1 MLESRESSSPI
12 LTRAINAG
20 LQGKY
25 SDSYL
30 FGKSEKAALM
40 LLGALPQSFAK
51 WIIPR
56 FQTQSALTCAKVEK
70 VNLSNLVAER
80 LADYTDL
87 KGKFRSIT
95 LGLGIGGAAG
105 HLALA
110 LNSPFLPQSFV
121 LTLRGGTKSGDI
133 QEYFY
138 RSIDIARKITKFN
151 PQLISIQHFDTIH
164 DGWLTRSVNHLRL
177 KLIEL
182 PIKYKNFICKFLEPG
197 GEVVYLEGK
206 SRWLQY
212 VVGDYNYFQVGGWG
226 GISSNEFIEGSE
238 RISKFR
244 KENNLGEKPWKLSEN
259 TPILGFESEWGSAP
273 ELLED
278 IKGFCQ
284 REGFKLIRISF
295 DNPHDF
301 AKLAFLSQKM
311 LLEKNEIK
319 PRGVIIEMFSQY
331 DLTAVREA
339 GLVPLW
345 LIFNTHDSLNFL
357 KEMISYFPKDIKMF
371 FSPLAT
377 FTATP
382 DMVSYGEWE
391 ESLNSFQWDNIGCRS
406 THYPADTKALIRW
419 AEPLREWSK
428 QNKVRLEKFLSGEDL
443 SRLSDSIKDE

>member
-30 FGKSEKAALM
+30 FGKSERAALRLM
-40 LLGALPQSFAK
+40 GALPQSFAK

-56 FQTQSALTCAKVEK
+56 FQTQSALTYSQIEK
-70 VNLSNLVAER
+70 VSLTNLVSER
-80 LADYTDL
+80 LADYTNL
-87 KGKFRSIT
+87 KWKFRSIT
-95 LGLGIGGAAG
+95 MGLGIGGAAG

-121 LTLRGGTKSGDI
+121 LTLRGGTKLGDI
-133 QEYFY
+133 QEYFC
-138 RSIDIARKITKFN
+138 RSIDIARGITKRN
-151 PQLISIQHFDTIH
+151 PQLISIQHFDPIH

-182 PIKYKNFICKFLEPG
+182 PIQYKRFIKKYLEPG
-197 GEVVYLEGK
+197 GEIVFFEGK
-206 SRWLQY
+206 TRWLQY

-226 GISSNEFIEGSE
+226 GISSHEFIEGSE

-244 KENNLGEKPWKLSEN
+244 KENNLGEEPWKLTEN

-273 ELLED
+273 EFVED
-278 IKGFCQ
+278 IEGFCQ
-284 REGFKLIRISF
+284 SEGFKIIRISF

-301 AKLAFLSQKM
+301 AKLAFFSQKM
-311 LLEKNEIK
+311 LLEKNEIE
-319 PRGVIIEMFSQY
+319 PRGLIIEMFSQY

-339 GLVPLW
+339 GLLPLW

-357 KEMISYFPKDIKMF
+357 KEMTRYFPKDIKIF

-377 FTATP
+377 FSMTP

-406 THYPADTKALIRW
+406 THYPADARALISW
-419 AEPLREWSK
+419 AEPLRAWSK

-443 SRLSDSIKDE
+443 SRISDSIKR